1 MFDARVIKTQAQAQ
15 VIINDLTSRI
25 QDLELEKQQ
34 IEKQIQGLLPLA
46 NRIEADWL
54 SFSSEINA
62 LERLILSLQND
73 PDYGNGGVVDKLVSE
88 INYKLIDL
96 RYRQFQNNQRSLNS
110 GIVRIVKAMNRWEE
124 IAKILPTV
132 EQNRA
137 QVIVFYS
144 AYR

>member
-1 MFDARVIKTQAQAQ
+1 MFDAHVIKTQAQAQ

-54 SFSSEINA
+54 SFRAEIDA
-62 LERLILSLQND
+62 LERLILPLQND

-96 RYRQFQNNQRSLNS
+96 RYRQFQNNQRSLHS